1 MRNYL
6 HILGLGCSGLALVA
20 GCKSDSMTAADMGT
34 SPTGALAFK
43 SINVRT
49 RVGELM
55 RAAIE
60 MQLSGEP
67 LAETMGRKLDGY
79 DRSALTPD
87 EYTDPD
93 TKQAKIDTVG
103 YSSAVESYEY
113 SKIMMNTL
121 SFESGPGLSL
131 MYGPV
136 LNAAGMS
143 GAAALNLLK
152 ARVQALAIASRAGVD
167 GNGPWVM
174 VPPPVANP
182 LNLLG
187 FPGLLPEF
195 AEVRSFD
202 PGVEPSGNAVRGCS
216 FEGGYGASAGTAVTV
231 GDYECG
237 YNTLHIN
244 RQNIDKVLELD
255 GLGYAAWKQSLWAI
269 NYFQLVH
276 DGGGSAFTHVAAADL
291 AKVGISGNTVVADDG
306 MGASGMAGTY
316 IGSSDLEGFQGM
328 LMTDEID
335 NKAAF
340 LLTKATTGDG
350 KTLGS
355 FATTKA
361 ALDYDYNTALRYF
374 PHAISFTEQAGTGDA
389 DAQPT
394 NFAIDA
400 AAGSGDSRL
409 SDLVALIGAYS
420 EAFALTDKRNADVG
434 GSSTNS
440 PIFDGDPFPLDNGQ
454 PDGEA
459 TLHDRSLAVLK
470 VALINLDRMQRDPA
484 TNVLCDAAR
493 VESGNIVRTR
503 HATTTEIAQSL
514 VALRNAYRALTAQ
527 LTLYSNSTP
536 DTVMTT
542 TALDATSVAGVPG
555 GVTLAAR
562 LQQLITAQA
571 DFLSTKLLDSSGLAA
586 NGYDLAASTAD
597 TTPQTVESQAAA
609 IRGLL
614 EAYLATSKST
624 YRDRAQA
631 AYTVLEQR
639 YHSGELRIY
648 RTTLGEDSTFTW
660 TPLRFG
666 AVQAALRQM
675 YTLVGSTPGNEKLG
689 TELETRLARLNKLLL
704 NGWDDRN
711 SDDKVDYPGE
721 CLRVETALPRGGMLM
736 SERALTGELGSEKGA
751 LTSDRD
757 KDCVPEVDD
766 ARLSGLLA
774 SELVLVRK

>member
-20 GCKSDSMTAADMGT
+20 GCKSDSTMAADMGT

-55 RAAIE
+55 RTAIE

-87 EYTDPD
+87 QYTDPD

-276 DGGGSAFTHVAAADL
+276 DGGGSAFTHVATADL

-328 LMTDEID
+328 LMSDEID

-340 LLTKATTGDG
+340 LLTKATTTDG

-361 ALDYDYNTALRYF
+361 ALDYDYNAPLRYF

-400 AAGSGDSRL
+400 AVGSGDSRL
-409 SDLVALIGAYS
+409 SDLVALIGGYS

-484 TNVLCDAAR
+484 TNVLCDAAH

-639 YHSGELRIY
+639 YHSAELRIY

-675 YTLVGSTPGNEKLG
+675 YALVGSTPGNEKLG

-711 SDDKVDYPGE
+711 SDDKVDHPGE

-766 ARLSGLLA
+766 ARLAGLLA